1 MKRSILGV
9 ILVGI
14 LLLVLGLG
22 FDREVV
28 YTEAGQELA
37 HSLGYEG
44 KAEDFTGYIE
54 GLVSKVSA
62 SKDVYSD
69 EVKDAMQVR
78 FYQQHKGELIQE
90 VTLFTN
96 NLMGK
101 LAFMVVLLVKV
112 LLKVFVGVLV
122 IIGCLGV
129 VRLLTGKDS
138 LEDYK
143 KELHN
148 K

>member
-1 MKRSILGV
+1 MKRIILGGLL
-9 ILVGI
+9 IGI

-28 YTEAGQELA
+28 FTEAGQELA
-37 HSLGYEG
+37 TSLGYAG
-44 KAEDFTGYIE
+44 KAEDFNGYIE

-62 SKDVYSD
+62 SKEVYSD
-69 EVKDAMQVR
+69 EVKSAMQVR

-96 NLMGK
+96 NLMGN
-101 LAFMVVLLVKV
+101 LASLVVLLVKV
-112 LLKVFVGVLV
+112 LLKIFVGVLV

-129 VRLLTGKDS
+129 IRLLTGKDS